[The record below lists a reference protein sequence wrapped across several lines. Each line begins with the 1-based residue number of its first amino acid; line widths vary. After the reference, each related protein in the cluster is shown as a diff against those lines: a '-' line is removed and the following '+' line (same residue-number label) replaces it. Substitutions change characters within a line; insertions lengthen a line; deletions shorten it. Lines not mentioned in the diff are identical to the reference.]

1 MIENFIEREYSNKVN
16 EYSIDS
22 LTFTKLVN
30 TGLFSEAGQTYLKN
44 KKAGKPVYCL
54 APKGSLENEMFWNE
68 EERRCMEGYKIGDLK
83 ITGRMYFYLNYFMIL
98 RVPEGTDKN
107 KTNVEKEESFPS
119 FWLIQYLWWNFK
131 TIAHYGGKF
140 AGLTSQGGED
150 ICCVKTR
157 GAGFSY
163 MDAADDIYNYTFIP
177 KSKSYI
183 FAYSSEY
190 LDGADGIM
198 PKIQNGLN
206 FLRTATKSYLPNG
219 KLSDDSRWGLNRYDT
234 SDEPK
239 EFKSGYKD
247 LSGVIYGRDSQIIS
261 VICDKPRKAR
271 GKRGRKITIE
281 EAGSFP
287 NVLDIISTSQALVK
301 DGAYKVGQIVMFGTG
316 GEEGPGIQGLESVF
330 NNPKAFNMMQFPNI
344 FGENPNDKV
353 GFFCPS
359 FFANSK
365 FMDKDGNPEIRKAI
379 DSEEKIRNEKK
390 KVSSKEVDRHTA
402 EYPFTPQEA
411 LKRVKGNI
419 FPTIEIN
426 AQLQRLQ
433 ADRNKVN
440 SILCVDL
447 SIDNLGDIKLEPAQN
462 RPVSIYPH
470 NKDEYYEGCVQI
482 RQKPF
487 KRTIFGSVKSTVP
500 RDMYFITV
508 DNYGV
513 DDAEDKTSLFCAYV
527 WKQYNKYD
535 NSYARLP
542 VAWYRGRP
550 KFQDKAFNILML
562 MSMLYGNAP
571 IHGEYNAQGVILI
584 NFFKYK
590 HKLHLIADSPDSM
603 VVDEQRK
610 KTKWSKIST
619 DFKASAL
626 KELAQWFLEE
636 RGYTI
641 NEEEEEEVDDDGQLL
656 NTNSLLNIHF
666 VDDEILL
673 KECSEY
679 HGQNAD
685 SISSALL
692 AMGILKEKEFKT
704 KESMKNSDKSDFFSR
719 FIENNSNNIDNTL
732 LINEYNG

>member
-1 MIENFIEREYSNKVN
+1 MIETNIEREYSTKVN
-16 EYSIDS
+16 EYSLDS
-22 LTFTKLVN
+22 LNFTKLVN
-30 TGLFSEAGQTYLKN
+30 TGLFSEAGQNYLKN

-68 EERRCMEGYKIGDLK
+68 EERRCMNGYKIGDLK

-107 KTNVEKEESFPS
+107 RTNVEKEESFPS

-131 TIAHYGGKF
+131 SIAHYGGNF
-140 AGLTSQGGED
+140 AGLHSAGGLD

-163 MDAADDIYNYTFIP
+163 MDAADDIYNYTFIE

-206 FLRTATKSYLPNG
+206 FLRLATRSYMSDG
-219 KLSDDSRWGLNRYDT
+219 KLSQDSRWGLNRYDT
-234 SDEPK
+234 ADEPK

-247 LSGVIYGRDSQIIS
+247 LSGNIHGRDSQIIS
-261 VICDKPRKAR
+261 VICDRPRKAR

-287 NVLDIISTSQALVK
+287 NALDIITTSQALVK
-301 DGAYKVGQIVMFGTG
+301 DGGYKIGQIVMFGTG
-316 GEEGPGIQGLESVF
+316 GEEGPGIQGLESIF
-330 NNPKAFNMMQFPNI
+330 NKPSAFNMMEFPNI
-344 FGENPNDKV
+344 FGKNPEDKV

-365 FMDKDGNPEIRKAI
+365 FMDKDGNPLIKEAI
-379 DSEEKIRNEKK
+379 DYEEDIRNKKK
-390 KVSSKEVDRHTA
+390 KVSSKEVDGHTA

-433 ADRNKVN
+433 ADRNRVN
-440 SILCVDL
+440 SILEVDL
-447 SIDNLGDIKLEPAQN
+447 TIDSLGEIKQSPAEH

-470 NKDEYYEGCVQI
+470 NKNEFYEGCVQI
-482 RQKPF
+482 RQQPF
-487 KRTIFGSVKSTVP
+487 KRGLQGAYKQTVP
-500 RDMYFITV
+500 KEMYFITV

-535 NSYARLP
+535 NTYARLP

-550 KFQDKAFNILML
+550 RKQEKAFEILINMSL
-562 MSMLYGNAP
+562 MYGSAP
-571 IHGEYNAQGVILI
+571 VFGEYNAQGTILI
-584 NFFKYK
+584 NYFKYK
-590 HKLHLIADSPDSM
+590 HKLHLIADSPDSINI
-603 VVDEQRK
+603 EE
-610 KTKWSKIST
+610 KTKKSKWTRVST
-619 DFKASAL
+619 DLKATL
-626 KELAQWFLEE
+626 IQELAQWFLEA
-636 RGYTI
+636 RGYI
-641 NEEEEEEVDDDGQLL
+641 IEDDEETEIDDDGQIL
-656 NTNSLLNIHF
+656 NTSELLNIHF

-673 KECSEY
+673 KECLDY

-692 AMGILKEKEFKT
+692 AMTILKEKEFKT
-704 KESMKNSDKSDFFSR
+704 KNSNKNKDKPDFFTN
-719 FIENNSNNIDNTL
+719 FIENNLNNSGEFI
-732 LINEYNG
+732 INEYNG